1 MLVPIWIILVGAP
14 LAFLGV
20 LFLIDRLGVW
30 AERHGWIYWR
40 KPRPK
45 TVGRAVLGA
54 LQEFVEPEVRHVI
67 EAREQDRVRID
78 VVDRQRDGTTDE
90 QDKHR

>member
-1 MLVPIWIILVGAP
+1 MLVPMWLILVGTP
-14 LAFLGV
+14 LALLGV

-30 AERHGWIYWR
+30 AERRGWIYWR

-54 LQEFVEPEVRHVI
+54 LQEIVEPEIRHVI
-67 EAREQDRVRID
+67 EATEQDRVRID
-78 VVDRQRDGTTDE
+78 VVDRQTDE
-90 QDKHR
+90 TPDEHG